1 MFYNDYIFD
10 IFKEKYI
17 MYPYKIG
24 GFITLYGIC
33 VAVGVLACF
42 IVFWILAKRDKLES
56 KYTDFITI
64 NGVVTA
70 AVGFFSAALFQAI
83 YSYIDN
89 PEAGFDLF
97 GSGLTFL
104 GGFVGGAVTFVA
116 LCLIFRNKYQSKI
129 IDICTSVPLGLLL
142 GHAFGRLGCVFAGC
156 CYGLPT
162 DSWIG
167 MEFVGV
173 EGKVIPTNLIEAL
186 GLFVLF
192 IVILAFYLKKT
203 NPYGL
208 PAYLIGYGILRFV
221 IEFWRGDERGGF
233 VPGISP
239 SQFWSLLM
247 IVVGIPLIFILHK
260 LWKDRQAYLK
270 EHPIVEPPKK
280 KAKLTQEKE
289 S

>member
-1 MFYNDYIFD
+1 
-10 IFKEKYI
+10 

-24 GFITLYGIC
+24 GVITLYGIC

-42 IVFWILAKRDKLES
+42 IVFWTLAKRDKLENR
-56 KYTDFITI
+56 YTDFITV
-64 NGVVTA
+64 NGVVSGA
-70 AVGFFSAALFQAI
+70 MGFFCAALFQAI

-89 PEAGFDLF
+89 PEEGFNLF

-104 GGFVGGAVTFVA
+104 GGLVGGAVIFLLLCFV
-116 LCLIFRNKYQSKI
+116 FRKKYQSKF

-156 CYGLPT
+156 CYGVPT

-192 IVILAFYLKKT
+192 IGILIFYLKKK

-208 PAYLIGYGILRFV
+208 AIYLIGYGVLRFV
-221 IEFWRGDERGGF
+221 IEFWRGDERGDF
-233 VPGISP
+233 VPGLSP

-247 IVVGIPLIFILHK
+247 IVIGIPLIFILK
-260 LWKDRQAYLK
+260 KAWEKRVAYLK

-280 KAKLTQEKE
+280 EKASKA
-289 S
+289 

>member
-1 MFYNDYIFD
+1 
-10 IFKEKYI
+10 

-24 GFITLYGIC
+24 GVITLYGIC

-42 IVFWILAKRDKLES
+42 IVFWLLAKRDKLES
-56 KYTDFITI
+56 KYVDFITV

-70 AVGFFSAALFQAI
+70 AVGFFCAALFQAI
-83 YSYIDN
+83 YSYIDD
-89 PEAGFDLF
+89 PSQGFDLF
-97 GSGLTFL
+97 GNGLTFL
-104 GGFVGGAVTFVA
+104 GGFVGGAVTFVG
-116 LCLIFRNKYQSKI
+116 LCVIFHKKYQSKI

-162 DSWIG
+162 DSPIG
-167 MEFVGV
+167 MHFVGV

-192 IVILAFYLKKT
+192 VGILVFYLKKQ

-208 PAYLIGYGILRFV
+208 PIYLIGYGILRFV

-233 VPGISP
+233 VPGMSP

-247 IVVGIPLIFILHK
+247 VLVGIPLIFILK
-260 LWKDRQAYLK
+260 KAYDKRVEYLK
-270 EHPIVEPPKK
+270 EHPIIEPEKK
-280 KAKLTQEKE
+280 NKNA
-289 S
+289 